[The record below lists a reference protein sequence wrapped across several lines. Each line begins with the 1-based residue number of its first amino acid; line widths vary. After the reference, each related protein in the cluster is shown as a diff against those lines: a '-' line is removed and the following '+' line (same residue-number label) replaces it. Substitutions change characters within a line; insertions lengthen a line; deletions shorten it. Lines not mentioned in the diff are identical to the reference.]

1 MCNDHDN
8 SLRFA
13 LVGEFIPFRRRTFSV
28 VIVGVG
34 VLFLFFS
41 LYHNNNLS

>member
-13 LVGEFIPFRRRTFSV
+13 LAGEFIPFRRTFSV
-28 VIVGVG
+28 VVVVG

>member
-13 LVGEFIPFRRRTFSV
+13 LAGEFIPFRRTFSV
-28 VIVGVG
+28 VVVIAG

>member
-13 LVGEFIPFRRRTFSV
+13 LAGEFIPFRRKTFSV
-28 VIVGVG
+28 VVG